1 MLLWYLLRQVDRS
14 RFQLGLVCLQRGEL
28 LSDLPADVP
37 VWVAP
42 KHFSLWE
49 KVRHKFG
56 DNPITAVIRQAQQTF
71 RADVWYLNTMTMPF
85 LLPLAREAG
94 VPVVTHFHELP
105 LSFSFVKSTEM
116 KALLDQ
122 SALLLGCSESTS
134 EALRQVGAERVE
146 TLHSFIDPDRIRV
159 PEGRPAELRRS
170 LGIPPEAF
178 VWVFSGTTSE
188 RKGFDLLPDVALELA
203 DPNVHL
209 VWVGERLDDGA
220 AWYTAQRCQRAGP
233 TPIHLV
239 GKQTADYYAYLALG
253 NGFALPSRQD
263 PFPLV
268 MLEAATLGL
277 PIVAFPS
284 GGVREFVQAG
294 MGEVVDSWNVR
305 DLVAAM
311 RRVQSG
317 EQRSDANRSRER
329 AAKFTVA
336 EQVPRWHA
344 LMARF

>member
-1 MLLWYLLRQVDRS
+1 MLLWYLLKHYDRS

-28 LSDLPADVP
+28 VDDLPADVP
-37 VWVAP
+37 VWIAP
-42 KHFSLWE
+42 KHFSIWQ
-49 KVRHKFG
+49 KVRHRFG
-56 DNPITAVIRQAQQTF
+56 DNPITAVIRQAQRTF

-105 LSFSFVKSTEM
+105 LSFGFVKSAEM
-116 KALLDQ
+116 RSLLDE

-134 EALRQVGAERVE
+134 EALREVGAERVE

-159 PEGRPAELRRS
+159 PDGRPAELLRS
-170 LGIPPEAF
+170 LGIPPDDF
-178 VWVFSGTTSE
+178 VWVLSGTTSE
-188 RKGFDLLPDVALELA
+188 RKGFDLLPDIARELA
-203 DPNVHL
+203 DPRAHL
-209 VWVGERLDDGA
+209 VWVGQRLDDGSV
-220 AWYTAQRCQRAGP
+220 YHTEQRCQRVNS
-233 TPIHLV
+233 TRIHLV
-239 GKQTADYYAYLALG
+239 GKQTDDYYAYLAMG
-253 NGFALPSRQD
+253 NGFLLSSRQD

-277 PIVAFPS
+277 PIVGFPS
-284 GGVREFVQAG
+284 GGVSEFVRDG

-317 EQRSDANRSRER
+317 TTPTDAERSRQR
-329 AAKFTVA
+329 AAAFTVA
-336 EQVPRWHA
+336 RQLPRWHE

>member
-1 MLLWYLLRQVDRS
+1 MLLWYLLRHVDRS

-28 LSDLPADVP
+28 VEDLPADVP

-42 KHFSLWE
+42 RHFSLWQ
-49 KVRHKFG
+49 KVRHRFG
-56 DNPITAVIRQAQQTF
+56 DNPITAVIRRAQRSF

-105 LSFSFVKSTEM
+105 LSFGFVKSAEM
-116 KALLDQ
+116 KALLDE

-134 EALRQVGAERVE
+134 AALREVGAERVE
-146 TLHSFIDPDRIRV
+146 TLHSFIDPDRIWV
-159 PEGRPAELRRS
+159 PAGRPAELRQH

-188 RKGFDLLPDVALELA
+188 RKGFDLLPNIARELA
-203 DPNVHL
+203 DPAVHL
-209 VWVGERLDDGA
+209 VWVGQRLDDGSV
-220 AWYTAQRCQRAGP
+220 YHTEQRCGRAGP

-239 GKQTADYYAYLALG
+239 GKQTSDYYAHLAMG
-253 NGFALPSRQD
+253 NGFLLSSRQD

-268 MLEAATLGL
+268 MLEAALLGL
-277 PIVAFPS
+277 PIVGFPS
-284 GGVREFVQAG
+284 GGVAEFVREG

-311 RRVQSG
+311 RRVQAG
-317 EQRSDANRSRER
+317 AIPLNAERSRRR
-329 AAKFTVA
+329 AAEFTVA
-336 EQVPRWHA
+336 AQVPRWHE
-344 LMARF
+344 LMAQF